1 MMIDNLHSL
10 QDSPEEK
17 FEHLKANVTLPSSW
31 SRDNSDSTKMN
42 FCKIVHSE
50 QSTSLQP
57 VISCCL
63 SVNADLTWSLYV
75 HGKRV
80 CKEECKALQPFPSIL
95 DVSSIDSLLL
105 TLNSLQVCA
114 GHPEPRF
121 VALCESKQGA
131 IRSHTGSITAY
142 KDDYNVVYL
151 NGDVYP
157 STVRTSKCELLVN
170 EVKCDSCKQYRG
182 VLRALCSRQC
192 KTTTK
197 VLQERTQISSHTN
210 YRYLDDEE
218 KNERMG
224 HLRAEVVQNRRE
236 IKQLKEKVATLH
248 EKKSIE
254 VDEMLHED
262 LESIMT
268 EMNEDVQKSHADSS
282 FKTIFW
288 QQQLEA
294 NKVKNKGQVRWHPAM
309 IRWCLNLKLISSGA
323 YGAMRSSGVLVLPS
337 ERTLRDYTHWI
348 KSDSGFVDEVDKQLM
363 DKTNV
368 NNLPEFQ
375 KFVCLIF
382 DEVKIK
388 EQLVYDKHTS
398 QIIGFVNLG
407 DVNNQLLE
415 MERSE
420 SGEMQ
425 QCVAKN
431 MLVFMVRGLFM
442 KLEFPYAQF
451 PCSSISGDVIYPLVC
466 DNKMHVLPFFTI
478 SLHRYGSVSRDLRI
492 VASW

>member
-1 MMIDNLHSL
+1 
-10 QDSPEEK
+10 
-17 FEHLKANVTLPSSW
+17 
-31 SRDNSDSTKMN
+31 
-42 FCKIVHSE
+42 
-50 QSTSLQP
+50 
-57 VISCCL
+57 
-63 SVNADLTWSLYV
+63 
-75 HGKRV
+75 
-80 CKEECKALQPFPSIL
+80 
-95 DVSSIDSLLL
+95 
-105 TLNSLQVCA
+105 
-114 GHPEPRF
+114 
-121 VALCESKQGA
+121 
-131 IRSHTGSITAY
+131 
-142 KDDYNVVYL
+142 
-151 NGDVYP
+151 
-157 STVRTSKCELLVN
+157 
-170 EVKCDSCKQYRG
+170 
-182 VLRALCSRQC
+182 
-192 KTTTK
+192 
-197 VLQERTQISSHTN
+197 
-210 YRYLDDEE
+210 
-218 KNERMG
+218 MG
-224 HLRAEVVQNRRE
+224 NLRAEVVQNRRE

-282 FKTIFW
+282 FKRIFW

-466 DNKMHVLPFFTI
+466 DNKMHVLSFFTI